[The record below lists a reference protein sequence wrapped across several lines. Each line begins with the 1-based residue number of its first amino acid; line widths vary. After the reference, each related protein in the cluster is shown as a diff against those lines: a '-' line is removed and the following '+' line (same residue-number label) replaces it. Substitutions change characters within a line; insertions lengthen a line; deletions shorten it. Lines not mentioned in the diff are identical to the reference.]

1 MSYYL
6 GRTLPIAF
14 DKVVARTMEALKK
27 EGFGVL
33 TEIDVKE
40 TLKKKIGVD
49 FPNYKIL
56 GACNPALAYEALKL
70 ENKVGT
76 MLPCNVVV
84 RDAGNGQTE
93 VAAVDPVASMLAID
107 NPELKRAA
115 EQVRAKLERVVAEL
129 WSAKQH
135 HELQRISLTRYHRRS
150 EDRVD
155 AGRSHL
161 GSRHANAAP

>member
-6 GRTLPIAF
+6 GKMLPIAF
-14 DKVVARTMEALKK
+14 DEAVTRTTNALKK
-27 EGFGVL
+27 EGFGIL

-40 TLKKKIGVD
+40 KLKKKIGVE
-49 FPNYKIL
+49 FPSYKIL

-93 VAAVDPVASMLAID
+93 VAAIDPVASMQAID
-107 NPELKRAA
+107 NPALKRAA
-115 EQVRAKLERVVAEL
+115 EQVRSKLERVVAEL
-129 WSAKQH
+129 
-135 HELQRISLTRYHRRS
+135 
-150 EDRVD
+150 
-155 AGRSHL
+155 
-161 GSRHANAAP
+161 